1 MEQSKVVSEDAEEW
15 EDSHFEEDVDISV
28 DIVDDID
35 PAQFWVYL
43 ETVKLENDLSR
54 FPLLPSFMKI
64 VMSLPHSSASAERRF
79 SHLKVI
85 KNAIKKPNQI
95 NYSSLMHTHCL
106 VKRHGG
112 IKKFRAPHSLLKAA
126 RVFKK

>member
-1 MEQSKVVSEDAEEW
+1 MEQSKVVSQDAEEW
-15 EDSHFEEDVDISV
+15 EDSHSEDNVDISV

-43 ETVKLENDLSR
+43 ETVKLENGLSR

-85 KNAIKKPNQI
+85 KTPLRNKINA
-95 NYSSLMHTHCL
+95 
-106 VKRHGG
+106 
-112 IKKFRAPHSLLKAA
+112 
-126 RVFKK
+126 